1 MKKILIAT
9 ATYNEAGN
17 IKILLKKII
26 NLKIKLDI
34 LIVDDNSPDKTYLE
48 VKKFMK
54 KFQNIYLIN
63 RKKKKGLDTAHKY
76 MYKFA
81 LKKNYDYLI
90 TMDADLSHDPNIIPK
105 FLKHIKKYDCVI
117 GSRYMRGGRNNLS
130 GFRLFLSKFGN
141 LFIKFILKVNLSEFT
156 TSYRCFNLKKL
167 KKFNLKDVD
176 AGGYSFFMNT
186 VYLIKYMGYSIKEI
200 PIIFYERAHGKSKI
214 PTLELFRTL
223 LNIFFIRFKFSPKN

>member
-1 MKKILIAT
+1 
-9 ATYNEAGN
+9 
-17 IKILLKKII
+17 
-26 NLKIKLDI
+26 
-34 LIVDDNSPDKTYLE
+34 
-48 VKKFMK
+48 MK

-167 KKFNLKDVD
+167 KKFNLKNVN
-176 AGGYSFFMNT
+176 AGGYSFFMEAL
-186 VYLIKYMGYSIKEI
+186 YHIKKMGYSIKEI
-200 PIIFYERAHGKSKI
+200 PIIFHERASGKSKI
-214 PTLELFRTL
+214 PKIEIFRTL
-223 LNIFFIRFKFSPKN
+223 INIFLIRFKF